1 MSARRKKI
9 QSKHYVFLLCWL
21 VYAFAY
27 FARVNIS
34 IILPELQHVFGWS
47 TSQIGLIGSGFFW
60 VYGIGHLI
68 NGYIG
73 DKVSGKWYI
82 FIGAFL
88 IAISNLLAG
97 FAKSLPLLVIIWAV
111 HGFFQSMIWGPM
123 IRILS
128 NWYEESSRGKVAT
141 AISTSM
147 VAGYFLAWG
156 LIGSIMSSWGW
167 KFGFWIPGFTIL
179 LYSFLWLSGICDSPN
194 QQRTFTPHSLQAESN
209 AHAIS
214 LRKLMKKNN
223 LHYIILACVSKGI
236 VKEGITL
243 WGPLLIMEKQ
253 GMKIGS
259 SYLLILMIPVMNLIG
274 ILLTGWLANKLN
286 NNDSLIISISFATAG
301 LACCGLLFFD
311 HNSVLLSVI
320 LLGIASAMLHGANTI
335 LMGSIPMKFKKYNRT
350 SAIAGI
356 LDSIS
361 YIAAGISI
369 TISGVLI
376 DQNGWNGVLLFWL
389 IALSGGIYA
398 MVKYNQAE
406 KKSALLIPAIK
417 PNPSL

>member
-1 MSARRKKI
+1 MSAIRKKTK
-9 QSKHYVFLLCWL
+9 SKHLIFLLCWL

-27 FARVNIS
+27 FSRVNIS
-34 IILPELQHVFGWS
+34 IILPELQHVFGWT

-60 VYGIGHLI
+60 VYGIGHFI

-73 DKVSGKWYI
+73 DKVSGKWYV

-97 FAKSLPLLVIIWAV
+97 FAKNLPLLVIIWSV

-123 IRILS
+123 IRILT

-147 VAGYFLAWG
+147 VTGYFLAWG
-156 LIGSIMSSWGW
+156 LIGPIMSTWGW
-167 KFGFWIPGFTIL
+167 KFGFWVPGFTIL
-179 LYSFLWLSGICDSPN
+179 LYSLFWLSGIRDSPN
-194 QQRTFTPHSLQAESN
+194 HQKIFTPDSLQTERN
-209 AHAIS
+209 AHAIPF
-214 LRKLMKKNN
+214 RKLIKKTN
-223 LHYIILACVSKGI
+223 LHYVILACVSKGI

-243 WGPLLIMEKQ
+243 WGPLLIMEQQ
-253 GMKIGS
+253 GIGIES
-259 SYLLILMIPVMNLIG
+259 SYLLILVIPVMNLIG
-274 ILLTGWLANKLN
+274 ILLTGWLTNKLN

-301 LACCGLLFFD
+301 LACYGLIFFG

-320 LLGIASAMLHGANTI
+320 LLGVASAMLHGANTI

-350 SAIAGI
+350 SAVAGI

-369 TISGVLI
+369 TLSGVII
-376 DQNGWNGVLLFWL
+376 DLHGWNGVLLFWV
-389 IALSGGIYA
+389 IALFGGLFA
-398 MVKYNQAE
+398 MAKYSRAE
-406 KKSALLIPAIK
+406 KKTILPVPTTK
-417 PNPSL
+417 PNFSL